1 MDVRMTPPAR
11 PRPRCRLKRPV
22 QATLAVAMMLAGCAV
37 GPNFKRPN
45 APTAANPAPPQAA
58 GLQSI
63 TFGGDVPAD
72 WYTVFHSQSLNT
84 LVQEALRANP
94 NLEGARHSLL
104 AAQYELQA
112 VAGSALPQLEVG
124 AKASRAK
131 INGGFLYQPAEPM
144 AGTRNQYNLGPSL
157 AYDLDVFGRIRRT
170 IESQAA
176 QTDQAG
182 HQALNVYI
190 TLINE
195 VVLTAFDFAASAEQ
209 LEVTRALVD
218 DLQAQYDLTQTL
230 ENAGKTTRSDTLQA
244 KSQLENTRAGLPG
257 LEKQRDIYSNTL
269 LRL

>member
-1 MDVRMTPPAR
+1 
-11 PRPRCRLKRPV
+11 
-22 QATLAVAMMLAGCAV
+22 
-37 GPNFKRPN
+37 
-45 APTAANPAPPQAA
+45 
-58 GLQSI
+58 
-63 TFGGDVPAD
+63 
-72 WYTVFHSQSLNT
+72 
-84 LVQEALRANP
+84 
-94 NLEGARHSLL
+94 RHSLL

-131 INGGFLYQPAEPM
+131 INGSFLYQSAEM
-144 AGTRNQYNLGPSL
+144 LQVTGNQYSLGPSL

-176 QTDQAG
+176 QTDQVG

-195 VVLTAFDFAASAEQ
+195 VVLTAFDFAASVEQ
-209 LEVTRALVD
+209 IEVTRALVN

-244 KSQLENTRAGLPG
+244 KAQLENTRASLPG
-257 LEKQRDIYSNTL
+257 LEKQRDIYRNTL
-269 LRL
+269 LQLIGKAPGEDSL